1 MKHVCCYITSLL
13 IVLLSVTD
21 NLYAQ
26 SPIDSTTIVNEEI
39 LPPQEERTIAI
50 ISSYFNDS
58 RRTTEFIDRF
68 GSLIEECKLPY
79 KLVMNYMAYQGFEG
93 YQDWKSR
100 MREVMNQYQDENLA
114 AVILLGNEAWIS
126 YIEQDKLLPCPY
138 YGVYINEYGLR
149 LPEYMP
155 DFSYWY
161 PESEDM
167 RHMAQRHPDYKH
179 TGGMT
184 TFYDMEA
191 NIELIRSIYPNVDR
205 IAFVTDNTYPGAAM
219 RTRMRQ
225 VIVDKY
231 PEINL
236 TTLSGLRYNLS
247 QIKTRI
253 NRLPEKSKCPVVL
266 LGSFRVDKTGRYY
279 PPSTL
284 KELVPDSLN
293 MPVFTLD
300 GTGLGTVAIGG
311 CMPVD
316 DVNCDHILDDIIAN
330 TNGEITLSNFKRTE
344 NQYRFD
350 RTMLEK
356 YNIEPSLLPPNSIIE
371 SPTDERVERYRRLL
385 WTTILVAV
393 VFLIL
398 IVLVLGLYI
407 RYKMISL
414 RLKESNAN
422 LALAKEKAEESD
434 RLKSAFLANMS
445 HEIRTP
451 LNAIVGFSQL
461 MIDAES
467 NDERLAYWDIIHTN
481 NEQLLRLIG
490 DILDLSKIESGMM
503 EFRDESFD
511 MELLMAEIYAS
522 MDQRLTNREV
532 QLLYEP
538 RYIGCMIKQDRN
550 RIMQI
555 VTNFVTN
562 SIKFTSKGYIKMGY
576 LIEDGGIKLYVED
589 TGIGIEKEKQD
600 KVFQR
605 FYKLNDF
612 AQGTGLGMSICRAI
626 CENRGGRI
634 GLESEFGKGSTFWAW
649 LPVSEIEV
657 LNDDINENID
667 LNSAEDV
674 PIPPGD
680 YQMNILISEDN
691 DIHFLLL
698 ERLLSR
704 FGQVTRAHN
713 GQEAVELVS
722 TNHYTFILMDV
733 NMPVMNGWEAIETIR
748 KVNKDVYIA
757 AMSAKVFP
765 TDRVECERVGGNTF
779 LPKPIKREELRKI
792 LKRFI

>member
-1 MKHVCCYITSLL
+1 MKHICRYISFLL
-13 IVLLSVTD
+13 LLLFSVSSSVFAQDQIEPTLVIEEDVL
-21 NLYAQ
+21 
-26 SPIDSTTIVNEEI
+26 PI
-39 LPPQEERTIAI
+39 QEERTIAI

-68 GSLIEECKLPY
+68 GSLIEERKLPY
-79 KLVMNYMAYQGFEG
+79 KLVMNYMAYQSFEG
-93 YQDWKSR
+93 YREWKVR
-100 MREVMNQYQDENLA
+100 MREVMDQYRDENLA
-114 AVILLGNEAWIS
+114 AVVLLGNEAWIS

-179 TGGMT
+179 TGGT
-184 TFYDMEA
+184 TLLYDMEA
-191 NIELIRSIYPNVDR
+191 NIELIKKIYPNVDR
-205 IAFVTDNTYPGAAM
+205 IAFVTDNSYPGAAM
-219 RTRMRQ
+219 RTHMRQ
-225 VIVDKY
+225 IIVEKY

-253 NRLPEKSKCPVVL
+253 NRLPSKSKCPVVL

-311 CMPVD
+311 YMPD
-316 DVNCDHILDDIIAN
+316 DNTNWEHILDDINSNI
-330 TNGEITLSNFKRTE
+330 NGETTLSNFKRTE
-344 NQYRFD
+344 NLYRFD

-356 YNIEPSLLPPNSIIE
+356 YHIDSSILPSNSIIE

-385 WTTILVAV
+385 WTTILIAC

-398 IVLVLGLYI
+398 IVLVCGLYI
-407 RYKMISL
+407 RYRIISS

-422 LALAKEKAEESD
+422 LALAKDKAEESD

-461 MIDAES
+461 MIDAET
-467 NDERLAYWDIIHTN
+467 NEERRAYWDIIHTN

-503 EFRDESFD
+503 EFKDESFD

-522 MDQRLTNREV
+522 MEQRMTNREV
-532 QLLYEP
+532 QLIYEP
-538 RYIGCMIKQDRN
+538 QYIGCMVKNDRN

-576 LIEDGGIKLYVED
+576 LIENGGIKLYVED
-589 TGIGIEKEKQD
+589 SGIGIEKEKHD

-626 CENRGGRI
+626 CENRGGQI
-634 GLESEFGKGSTFWAW
+634 GLESEYGKGSTFWAW
-649 LPVSEIEV
+649 LPVSDIEV

-667 LNSAEDV
+667 LNSVEDV
-674 PIPPGD
+674 PIPPGN
-680 YQMNILISEDN
+680 YQMDILISEDN

-733 NMPVMNGWEAIETIR
+733 NMPVMNGWKAIETIR